1 MPDINA
7 DISIRITVFNS
18 RHQLLGGTVDIEF
31 QPQDSGPTVNVRAA
45 DASKNID
52 VVGLQRTPQGLY
64 LITVT
69 PTNVFKPTSQF
80 ATVPASGFITVEF
93 AIDTGTTASSSS
105 SSAYKIPDTL
115 SEKDIPAAL
124 TIRLVG
130 TPANG
135 APAGPSTSA
144 PSSVVW
150 VDGCSE
156 VLVHLDSTA
165 VKVVDGL
172 ILVSVDLETDQ
183 TGRTPL
189 ICAFAVSSGS
199 DPAGLIATTDEYPR
213 GDGRLAASW
222 GPQLQ
227 QALWSSLLSLAND
240 HASER
245 GLAARGISA
254 TAGTLKLSAGAAISL
269 NAA

>member
-1 MPDINA
+1 
-7 DISIRITVFNS
+7 
-18 RHQLLGGTVDIEF
+18 
-31 QPQDSGPTVNVRAA
+31 
-45 DASKNID
+45 
-52 VVGLQRTPQGLY
+52 
-64 LITVT
+64 
-69 PTNVFKPTSQF
+69 
-80 ATVPASGFITVEF
+80 
-93 AIDTGTTASSSS
+93 
-105 SSAYKIPDTL
+105 
-115 SEKDIPAAL
+115 
-124 TIRLVG
+124 
-130 TPANG
+130 
-135 APAGPSTSA
+135 
-144 PSSVVW
+144 
-150 VDGCSE
+150 
-156 VLVHLDSTA
+156 VL
-165 VKVVDGL
+165 DGL

-254 TAGTLKLSAGAAISL
+254 TAGTLKLSAGAPIAL
-269 NAA
+269 KTA